1 MMSSRKLR
9 AAAALLP
16 FAALAACAVGPN
28 YHKPTVNP
36 EANQPFAEGQANT
49 MLSGQPLPDKWWEM
63 YDDPALDR
71 LIADAFAYNTDIRQ
85 AAANLHRARAAL
97 SEQRAGRLP
106 TTSVSAGYDRV
117 RVGADSESSGTSTT
131 TVGSTGTTGAGGTGS
146 TATTGT
152 TGATGTVIGGT
163 ASHYDFNYF
172 QAGFDA
178 SYEVDLFGRV
188 TRSIEAARA
197 DTEAAKA
204 ALDGARI
211 SIAAQVA
218 QSYADA
224 CGFAAQAD
232 VARETAKLEG
242 DTRDPTQRLLD
253 AGRGTRRDVDQAAV
267 LVEQANAQV
276 PQLEGERRVQLYA
289 LAALTGRTP
298 AEVDGTAAQCRAVP
312 KVKTIVPIG
321 DGAQLLARR
330 PDVRQAERTLAG
342 DTARIGIATAALFPS
357 VTLAGS
363 ATLGAP
369 KLGSIGKSASFSYSL
384 GPLISWS
391 FPNIAV
397 AKAQIHEARGTAEGS
412 LAAFQGTI
420 LTALKESEQALA
432 RYAAA
437 LDQNAAL
444 SRAEAAAADA
454 EKLSR
459 IRFDTGRDNFL
470 NLLVS
475 QQDLASAR
483 EALAQSDST
492 VADAQVSL
500 FKALGGGWENAPPVA
515 YASPGAQASNPSL
528 QGVSKP

>member
-1 MMSSRKLR
+1 MTPSRKFR
-9 AAAALLP
+9 AAVALLP

-28 YHKPTVNP
+28 YHTPTALP
-36 EANQPFAEGQANT
+36 EAKQPFAEGQAST
-49 MLSGQPLPDKWWEM
+49 MLSGQPLSAKWWEM
-63 YDDPALDR
+63 YNDPALDR

-97 SEQRAGRLP
+97 SEQKAGRLP
-106 TTSVSAGYDRV
+106 TTSLSAGYDRV
-117 RVGADSESSGTSTT
+117 RVGADSES
-131 TVGSTGTTGAGGTGS
+131 GGTA
-146 TATTGT
+146 TTTGT
-152 TGATGTVIGGT
+152 TGTGTTGGTTGTGTGTGTAGTTGTVIGGT

-224 CGFAAQAD
+224 CGYAAQAD

-242 DTRDPTQRLLD
+242 DTRDLTQRLLD
-253 AGRGTRRDVDQAAV
+253 AGRGTRRDVDQSAV

-276 PQLEGERRVQLYA
+276 PQLEGERRAQLYA

-298 AEVDGTAAQCRAVP
+298 SEVDATAAQCRAVP
-312 KVKTIVPIG
+312 KVTTVIPIG
-321 DGAQLLARR
+321 DGAALLARR

-397 AKAQIHEARGTAEGS
+397 AEAQIHEARGTAEGS

-444 SRAEAAAADA
+444 GRAEAAAADA

-515 YASPGAQASNPSL
+515 YASPGAQATNPSL

>member
-1 MMSSRKLR
+1 MMPSRRLR
-9 AAAALLP
+9 AALALLP
-16 FAALAACAVGPN
+16 AVALAGCAVGPN
-28 YHKPTVNP
+28 YHVPTVLP
-36 EANQPFAEGQANT
+36 EAKQPFAEGQAST

-85 AAANLHRARAAL
+85 AAANLHRARAVL
-97 SEQRAGRLP
+97 SEQKAGRLP
-106 TTSVSAGYDRV
+106 STTTSAGYTRE
-117 RVGADSESSGTSTT
+117 RVGTDSLSSG
-131 TVGSTGTTGAGGTGS
+131 AGTGVVS
-146 TATTGT
+146 
-152 TGATGTVIGGT
+152 GAAAGP
-163 ASHYDFNYF
+163 SHYDFNYY

-188 TRSIEAARA
+188 SRSIEAARA

-224 CGFAAQAD
+224 CGYAAQAD
-232 VARETAKLEG
+232 VARQTAKLEG
-242 DTRDPTQRLLD
+242 DTRDLTQRLLD

-276 PQLEGERRVQLYA
+276 PQLEGERRAQLYA

-298 AEVDGTAAQCRAVP
+298 AEVDGTAAQCRTVP
-312 KVKTIVPIG
+312 KVRTTIPIG
-321 DGAQLLARR
+321 DGAALLARR

-369 KLGSIGKSASFSYSL
+369 KIGNIGKSASFSYSL

-397 AKAQIHEARGTAEGS
+397 AEAQIHQARGTAEGS

-475 QQDLASAR
+475 QQNLASAR
-483 EALAQSDST
+483 EALAQSDTT

-500 FKALGGGWENAPPVA
+500 FKALGGGWENASPIA
-515 YASPGAQASNPSL
+515 YASPGAQARNPSL